1 MEENSRSLFS
11 FLKFISLLG
20 LTVHHLRSIW
30 KNKDDLEISSTSS
43 ATQKMFVSQYASIH
57 CKCATFFHIATNNN
71 VYIYCNNSTGFEHM
85 YVLVMYTI
93 FSSFFSSVRD
103 RKIWL
108 QFHSYYTI
116 RRDRDAY
123 IRNNLRR
130 VNLS

>member
-1 MEENSRSLFS
+1 
-11 FLKFISLLG
+11 
-20 LTVHHLRSIW
+20 
-30 KNKDDLEISSTSS
+30 
-43 ATQKMFVSQYASIH
+43 
-57 CKCATFFHIATNNN
+57 
-71 VYIYCNNSTGFEHM
+71 M

-93 FSSFFSSVRD
+93 FSFFSSVRD

-108 QFHSYYTI
+108 QFLSYYTI

>member
-1 MEENSRSLFS
+1 
-11 FLKFISLLG
+11 
-20 LTVHHLRSIW
+20 
-30 KNKDDLEISSTSS
+30 
-43 ATQKMFVSQYASIH
+43 
-57 CKCATFFHIATNNN
+57 
-71 VYIYCNNSTGFEHM
+71 M

-93 FSSFFSSVRD
+93 FSSFFFSSVRD
-103 RKIWL
+103 RKILL

>member
-1 MEENSRSLFS
+1 MCIF
-11 FLKFISLLG
+11 
-20 LTVHHLRSIW
+20 
-30 KNKDDLEISSTSS
+30 
-43 ATQKMFVSQYASIH
+43 
-57 CKCATFFHIATNNN
+57 C

-103 RKIWL
+103 RKILL

>member
-1 MEENSRSLFS
+1 
-11 FLKFISLLG
+11 
-20 LTVHHLRSIW
+20 
-30 KNKDDLEISSTSS
+30 
-43 ATQKMFVSQYASIH
+43 MFVSQYI
-57 CKCATFFHIATNNN
+57 CKCTIFFHIATNNN

-85 YVLVMYTI
+85 YVPVMYTI

-103 RKIWL
+103 RKILL

>member
-1 MEENSRSLFS
+1 MT
-11 FLKFISLLG
+11 LKYP
-20 LTVHHLRSIW
+20 LRLQPRKKCLYRNI
-30 KNKDDLEISSTSS
+30 
-43 ATQKMFVSQYASIH
+43 SIH

-71 VYIYCNNSTGFEHM
+71 VYIYCNNSTGFEDM

-103 RKIWL
+103 RKILL